1 MKVIFL
7 KNLAK
12 VGSVGEIKEV
22 ANGYA
27 LNVLIPKKIA
37 IIATESEIQ
46 KINLEKKQ
54 KENKK
59 DFNKKLFLENV
70 KILQEKL
77 QTQTEG
83 NGVLEISNQKHHK
96 GKLFAAILI
105 EDILQVIFQKNGISF
120 DLNQIVLPSQH
131 IKSHGEYEI
140 LLQEQDQKAKLKIR
154 VC

>member
-12 VGSVGEIKEV
+12 VGSVGEIKEI
-22 ANGYA
+22 ASGYA

-54 KENKK
+54 KEIKK

-70 KILQEKL
+70 KILQNKL
-77 QTQTEG
+77 LIDG
-83 NGVLEISNQKHHK
+83 NGILVISGLRHHK
-96 GKLFAAILI
+96 GRLFAAILV
-105 EDILQVIFQKNGISF
+105 ENLLQVIFQKTGISF